1 LRVKSTAQV
10 RWSALLCGTS
20 MTSWLPSTPHHNTN
34 RHTLTRGR
42 AQTNGSPE
50 TQGSAQKGI
59 SKCARNSVTY
69 NSTMKPKELRL
80 LLLTRAGTMWPVLFK
95 ERDYLWVCFP
105 GDLVRLN
112 PNLFKKG
119 TRR

>member
-1 LRVKSTAQV
+1 
-10 RWSALLCGTS
+10 
-20 MTSWLPSTPHHNTN
+20 
-34 RHTLTRGR
+34 
-42 AQTNGSPE
+42 
-50 TQGSAQKGI
+50 
-59 SKCARNSVTY
+59 
-69 NSTMKPKELRL
+69 MKPKELRL